1 MLIQN
6 LIRRAH
12 MGRPANMARGTSA
25 GWAEGEAGNG
35 GGTMPPSRSF
45 VELMSDLGL

>member
-12 MGRPANMARGTSA
+12 MGRPENAARGTSA
-25 GWAEGEAGNG
+25 GWEGPG
-35 GGTMPPSRSF
+35 GEGSGEVVPSKSF
-45 VELMSDLGL
+45 VDLMSDLGM